1 VKSARQQTLVKRKRF
16 GLGFIGEAISELKKV
31 TWPTRQEA
39 LRLTIIVVILC
50 VILGIILAG
59 VDKGFSELL
68 KLLLS

>member
-1 VKSARQQTLVKRKRF
+1 VKSVKQQTLVKRRKF

-39 LRLTIIVVILC
+39 LRLTVIVIVLC
-50 VILGIILAG
+50 VILGAILAG

-68 KLLLS
+68 GLLLR